1 MTWLGVLL
9 GLPTMPSAPRVEIH
23 TNLGS
28 FEVELYTAH
37 APKSCQNFME
47 LTKRSYY
54 DNTKV
59 CLFLVVHIYWLCAAV
74 SCACVPTRHPRSSQ
88 SQHAFV
94 EHITCRGIA
103 AR

>member
-1 MTWLGVLL
+1 MGVLL
-9 GLPTMPSAPRVEIH
+9 GLPTMPSAPRVEVH

-59 CLFLVVHIYWLCAAV
+59 CLCPVLHVHKLRAAV
-74 SCACVPTRHPRSSQ
+74 GVYMCHVPANHGYNPVTAERN
-88 SQHAFV
+88 
-94 EHITCRGIA
+94 TGRGLLL
-103 AR
+103 